1 MPFETGIRWLDR
13 AVNSA
18 ELPDLADAESAR
30 TIYNSIRRS
39 NLTMEGFRRLPIPYR
54 RVGKIRTYE
63 VPHVVAA
70 AKQRVLDAPLRWPAQ
85 RAPGKSARNTGSTA
99 PAVDASEEQRRA
111 KLTALSPK
119 HA

>member
-54 RVGKIRTYE
+54 RVGRIRTYE

-70 AKQRVLDAPLRWPAQ
+70 AKQKVLDTPLRLPAQ
-85 RAPGKSARNTGSTA
+85 RAPDKSAT
-99 PAVDASEEQRRA
+99 PVVDAAEEGRRMKA
-111 KLTALSPK
+111 VALSPV
-119 HA
+119 HR